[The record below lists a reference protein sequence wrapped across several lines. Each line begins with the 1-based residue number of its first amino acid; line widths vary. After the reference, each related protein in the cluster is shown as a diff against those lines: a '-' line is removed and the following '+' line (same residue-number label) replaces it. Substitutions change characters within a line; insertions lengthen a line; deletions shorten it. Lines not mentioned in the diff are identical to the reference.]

1 MSKKNKPVLG
11 RGLNLMLGGQSTTLE
26 NTEARASSMATLSLE
41 LIIPNANQPR
51 QKFTDDSLNELAD
64 SIKHL
69 GIIQPITVRPES
81 DGNYL
86 IISGERRY
94 KAAKLAGLKEV
105 PVYIRSTQEGELL
118 ELALVENIQR
128 EDLNPIEI
136 ALSYQRL
143 LEQTGVTQESLAQR
157 VGKKRSTISN
167 YMRLLQLPSQIQLGL
182 RDGNLD
188 MGHARALLQVRDP
201 ERQRELYEL
210 ILCQALS
217 VREVE
222 DLARA
227 LNSPDEGESENK
239 PGKAR
244 PKDLPR
250 EYHLLEQH
258 LAKVFATKVSLSCS
272 KLGKG
277 KISIPFTNE
286 EELERIMLL
295 LEKIQQD

>member
-26 NTEARASSMATLSLE
+26 NTEAGASSMATLSLE

-69 GIIQPITVRPES
+69 GIIQPITVRPEA

-277 KISIPFTNE
+277 KISIPFTSE